1 MLQRDYVLAQINLF
15 VQTVLEPLRLAL
27 EELDLDSVHTVEQ
40 AVGKLIDLDADT
52 ALALSPDS
60 LVTMMQLSG
69 IGDSVAGYASYAL
82 ARIAD
87 SYERMGKNQTAEVR
101 RDQARKVAVAFGW
114 NLSDI
119 PEEFEDLEKSLR
131 G

>member
-40 AVGKLIDLDADT
+40 AIGKLIDLDADT

-87 SYERMGKNQTAEVR
+87 SYERMDKKQTAGVR

-119 PEEFEDLEKSLR
+119 PEEFEDLEKRLR

>member
-52 ALALSPDS
+52 ALALAPDS

-87 SYERMGKNQTAEVR
+87 SYERMGKKQAAEVR

>member
-15 VQTVLEPLRLAL
+15 VQTVLDPLRLAL

-40 AVGKLIDLDADT
+40 AIGKLIDLDADT

-87 SYERMGKNQTAEVR
+87 SYERMDKKQTAGVR

-119 PEEFEDLEKSLR
+119 PEEFEDLEKRLR

>member
-82 ARIAD
+82 ACIAD
-87 SYERMGKNQTAEVR
+87 SYERMGKKQTAGVR

-119 PEEFEDLEKSLR
+119 PEEFEDLEKRLR

>member
-40 AVGKLIDLDADT
+40 AVGKLIDIDADT
-52 ALALSPDS
+52 ALALSTDS
-60 LVTMMQLSG
+60 LVTMMKLSG
-69 IGDSVAGYASYAL
+69 ICDSVAGYASYAL
-82 ARIAD
+82 ARIAA
-87 SYERMGKNQTAEVR
+87 SYERMGKKQTAEVR

>member
-27 EELDLDSVHTVEQ
+27 EELDSVHTVEQ

-87 SYERMGKNQTAEVR
+87 SYERMGKKQTAEVR

>member
-27 EELDLDSVHTVEQ
+27 EELDLDSAHTVEQ

-82 ARIAD
+82 ARVAD
-87 SYERMGKNQTAEVR
+87 SYERMGKKQAAEVR

>member
-82 ARIAD
+82 ARIED
-87 SYERMGKNQTAEVR
+87 SYERMGKKQTAGVR

-119 PEEFEDLEKSLR
+119 PEEFEDLEKRLR

>member
-82 ARIAD
+82 ARVAD
-87 SYERMGKNQTAEVR
+87 SYERMGKKQAAEVR

>member
-82 ARIAD
+82 ARIVD
-87 SYERMGKNQTAEVR
+87 SYERMGKKQTAEVR

>member
-27 EELDLDSVHTVEQ
+27 EELDLDSVRTVEQ

-82 ARIAD
+82 ARVAD
-87 SYERMGKNQTAEVR
+87 SYERMGKKQAAEVR

>member
-40 AVGKLIDLDADT
+40 AIGKLIDLDADT

-87 SYERMGKNQTAEVR
+87 SYERMGKKQTAEVR

-119 PEEFEDLEKSLR
+119 PEEFEDLEKRLR

>member
-1 MLQRDYVLAQINLF
+1 M
-15 VQTVLEPLRLAL
+15 LEPLRLAL

-69 IGDSVAGYASYAL
+69 IGESVAGYASYAL

-87 SYERMGKNQTAEVR
+87 SYERMGKKQTAEVR

>member
-40 AVGKLIDLDADT
+40 AIEKLIDLDADT

-87 SYERMGKNQTAEVR
+87 YYERMGKKQTAGVR

-119 PEEFEDLEKSLR
+119 PEEFEDLEKRLR

>member
-87 SYERMGKNQTAEVR
+87 SYERMGKEQTAGVR

-119 PEEFEDLEKSLR
+119 PEEFEDLEKRLR

>member
-87 SYERMGKNQTAEVR
+87 SYERRGKKQTAGVR

-119 PEEFEDLEKSLR
+119 PEEFEDLEKRLR